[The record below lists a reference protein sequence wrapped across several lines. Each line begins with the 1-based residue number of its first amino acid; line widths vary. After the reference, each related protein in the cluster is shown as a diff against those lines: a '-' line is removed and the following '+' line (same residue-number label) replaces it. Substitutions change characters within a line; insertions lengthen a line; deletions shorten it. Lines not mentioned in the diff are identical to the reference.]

1 MNKAELQIIDKKS
14 KISIRVF
21 VMLCCFLI
29 ASIIIPP
36 VLQAQTNTKRILDS
50 LLMTF
55 PQNGAG
61 GVVVVLDQGKI
72 IYSGTYGYANIEWN
86 IPNAVDI
93 KYRIGS
99 ITKTF
104 TALAV
109 LQLAEKGQLSLKD
122 KAKKWLPETDMD
134 DRITIEYLLSHTSG
148 IQSGKK
154 ELEFNPGERMN
165 YSNYGY
171 ILLGQIVSKVSG
183 IPYEEYL
190 KKNIFV
196 PLGMNGSG
204 YDHNEN
210 ILAKR
215 ASGYRIT
222 EKGFTNA
229 PYMDMKVPGAAGGLY
244 STAQDLII
252 FEKSLNGNSIFSK
265 SLLDSAFKPF
275 VLSDGSKAKY
285 GFGWIVNNYRGWRE
299 ISTGGDIEGF
309 NSYFAHFPDQ
319 KLTVIVLQNITMLM
333 GADWSGG
340 GRLAHHIID
349 LVWGNE
355 LQPTVKIIELPKEK
369 LQILTGIYEFEN
381 ATEELISAN
390 GPSLIV
396 TEENG
401 KLFVQAK
408 DKKIPVEPISD
419 TEFIV
424 PGMDISIK
432 FLIGSNRKASDLT
445 MNLMGVRE
453 YKAKRIQ

>member
-1 MNKAELQIIDKKS
+1 MKKHKPQIPDKKS
-14 KISIRVF
+14 KISLRVL
-21 VMLCCFLI
+21 VMLFCFLI
-29 ASIIIPP
+29 AP
-36 VLQAQTNTKRILDS
+36 VIAPRILQAQINPKRILDS
-50 LLMTF
+50 LLLTF
-55 PQNGAG
+55 PQDGAG
-61 GVVVVLDQGKI
+61 GVVIVLDQGKI

-86 IPNAVDI
+86 IPNAVDV

-109 LQLAEKGQLSLKD
+109 LQLAEKRQLSLKD
-122 KAKKWLPETDMD
+122 KTKKWLPETDLD

-171 ILLGQIVSKVSG
+171 ILLGQIISKASG
-183 IPYEEYL
+183 ITYEEYL
-190 KKNIFV
+190 KKYIFV
-196 PLGMNGSG
+196 PLGMSGSG

-210 ILAKR
+210 ILTKR

-229 PYMDMKVPGAAGGLY
+229 PYMDMEVPGAAGGLY
-244 STAQDLII
+244 STAQDLNI
-252 FEKSLNGNSIFSK
+252 FEKSLDGNSVFSK
-265 SLLDSAFKPF
+265 SLLESAFKPF
-275 VLSDGSKAKY
+275 VLNDGKTSKY
-285 GFGWIVNNYRGWRE
+285 GFGWIINDYRGWRE

-309 NSYFAHFPDQ
+309 NSYFAYFPD
-319 KLTVIVLQNITMLM
+319 KKRSVIVLQNITMLM

-340 GRLAHHIID
+340 GRLTHHIVD
-349 LVWGNE
+349 LAWGNE
-355 LQPTVKIIELPKEK
+355 LQPTVRIIELPMEK

-381 ATEELISAN
+381 PTEELISAN
-390 GPSLIV
+390 GPSLTI

-401 KLFVQAK
+401 KLIVQAK
-408 DKKIPVEPISD
+408 DKRVPVEPISD

-432 FLIGSNRKASDLT
+432 FLIGANKKASELT

-453 YKAKRIQ
+453 YKARRIQ

>member
-1 MNKAELQIIDKKS
+1 MKKPELLIADKKS
-14 KISIRVF
+14 KTSLRVL
-21 VMLCCFLI
+21 VMLYCFLI
-29 ASIIIPP
+29 TPIISPI
-36 VLQAQTNTKRILDS
+36 LQAQINPKRVLDS
-50 LLMTF
+50 LLLTF
-55 PQNGAG
+55 PQDGAG
-61 GVVVVLDQGKI
+61 GVVTVLDQNKI

-86 IPNAVDI
+86 IPNAVDV

-109 LQLAEKGQLSLKD
+109 LQLAEKGQISLKD
-122 KAKKWLPETDMD
+122 RAKKWLPETDLD

-171 ILLGQIVSKVSG
+171 ILLGQIVLKVSG

-210 ILAKR
+210 IVLRR
-215 ASGYRIT
+215 ASGYRIS

-229 PYMDMKVPGAAGGLY
+229 PFMDMEVPGAAGGLY
-244 STAQDLII
+244 STAQDLVV
-252 FEKSLNGNSIFSK
+252 FEKSLEGNSIFSK
-265 SLLDSAFKPF
+265 SLLESTFKPF
-275 VLSDGSKAKY
+275 ELNDGKTSKY
-285 GFGWIVNNYRGWRE
+285 GFGWIINNYRGWRE

-309 NSYFAHFPDQ
+309 NSYFAYFPD
-319 KLTVIVLQNITMLM
+319 KKRTVIVLQNITMLM
-333 GADWSGG
+333 GTDWSGG
-340 GRLAHHIID
+340 GRLAHHIVD
-349 LVWGNE
+349 LLWGNE
-355 LQPTVKIIELPKEK
+355 LQPALKIIELPKEK

-381 ATEELISAN
+381 PTEELISAN
-390 GPSLIV
+390 GPSLTI

-401 KLFVQAK
+401 KLIVQAK
-408 DKKIPVEPISD
+408 DKRVPVEPISE

-424 PGMDISIK
+424 PGMDVSIK
-432 FLIGSNRKASDLT
+432 FLIGANRKASELT

>member
-1 MNKAELQIIDKKS
+1 
-14 KISIRVF
+14 
-21 VMLCCFLI
+21 
-29 ASIIIPP
+29 
-36 VLQAQTNTKRILDS
+36 
-50 LLMTF
+50 
-55 PQNGAG
+55 
-61 GVVVVLDQGKI
+61 
-72 IYSGTYGYANIEWN
+72 
-86 IPNAVDI
+86 
-93 KYRIGS
+93 
-99 ITKTF
+99 
-104 TALAV
+104 
-109 LQLAEKGQLSLKD
+109 
-122 KAKKWLPETDMD
+122 
-134 DRITIEYLLSHTSG
+134 
-148 IQSGKK
+148 
-154 ELEFNPGERMN
+154 MN

-190 KKNIFV
+190 KENIFV
-196 PLGMNGSG
+196 PLRMNGSG

-210 ILAKR
+210 ILLKR

-229 PYMDMKVPGAAGGLY
+229 PYMDMEVPGAAGGLY

-252 FEKSLNGNSIFSK
+252 FEKSLNRNSIFSK

-355 LQPTVKIIELPKEK
+355 LQPSARIIELPKEK
-369 LQILTGIYEFEN
+369 LQILAGIYEFEN

-424 PGMDISIK
+424 PGMDISIR
-432 FLIGSNRKASDLT
+432 FLIGSDSKASELT

>member
-1 MNKAELQIIDKKS
+1 MKKAALQIIVKKS
-14 KISIRVF
+14 KISLRVF
-21 VMLCCFLI
+21 VLLCCFLI
-29 ASIIIPP
+29 APIIAPLI
-36 VLQAQTNTKRILDS
+36 LQAQINPKRILDS

-55 PQNGAG
+55 PQDGAG
-61 GVVVVLDQGKI
+61 GVVAVIDQGKI

-86 IPNAVDI
+86 IPNGVDV

-109 LQLAEKGQLSLKD
+109 LQIAEKGQLSLKD
-122 KAKKWLPETDMD
+122 KANKWLPETDLD

-148 IQSGKK
+148 IQLGKK

-190 KKNIFV
+190 KNNIFV

-210 ILAKR
+210 ILLKR

-229 PYMDMKVPGAAGGLY
+229 PFMDMEIPGAAGGLY

-252 FEKSLNGNSIFSK
+252 FEGYLDGNSIFSK
-265 SLLDSAFKPF
+265 SLLENAFKPF
-275 VLSDGSKAKY
+275 VLNDGKTSKY
-285 GFGWIVNNYRGWRE
+285 GFGWIINDYRGWRE

-309 NSYFAHFPDQ
+309 NSYFAYFPD
-319 KLTVIVLQNITMLM
+319 KKRAIIVLQNITMLM

-340 GRLAHHIID
+340 GRLAHHIVD
-349 LVWGNE
+349 LVWGND

-381 ATEELISAN
+381 PTEELISAN
-390 GPSLIV
+390 GPSLTI

-401 KLFVQAK
+401 KLIVQAK
-408 DKKIPVEPISD
+408 DKRVPVEPINE

-432 FLIGSNRKASDLT
+432 FLIDTNKRASELT